1 MRSQR
6 SVPPNPAPLSVVVVA
21 PAGISP
27 FHLSVPMMIFD
38 LQPDDRPLF
47 TLRIAAEDTRVALA

>member
-1 MRSQR
+1 MRTQR
-6 SVPPNPAPLSVVVVA
+6 SVHPNPAPLSVVVVA

-38 LQPDDRPLF
+38 LQPDDRLH
-47 TLRIAAEDTRVALA
+47 TAKQVDAGTK